1 MMEDEI
7 LKVAAIFQNLGAD
20 VRQAKTMSRQLIKR
34 AEQLCA
40 ERNTTKV
47 EELQKL
53 LEVAVLGAK
62 GETKPLE

>member
-1 MMEDEI
+1 MEDEI

-20 VRQAKTMSRQLIKR
+20 ERQAKTMSSQLINR
-34 AEQLCA
+34 AEQLSA
-40 ERNTTKV
+40 ERNTSKV

-62 GETKPLE
+62 GEIKPLE